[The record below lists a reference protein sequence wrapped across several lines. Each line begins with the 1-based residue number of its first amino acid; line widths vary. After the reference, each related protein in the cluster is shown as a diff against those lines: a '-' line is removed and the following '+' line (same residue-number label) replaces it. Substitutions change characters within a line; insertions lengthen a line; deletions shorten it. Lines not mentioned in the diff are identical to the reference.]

1 MKIIKRELET
11 HHVNFIG
18 PIVDLLYV
26 ETINGKYYAY
36 FETDESVGKTKV
48 SIKLLK
54 TNEEYKSEDIEGYWY
69 KQTIPSDFKEAA
81 DFFNSFIYSAI
92 PDGATAYH
100 VYYKIDYDYT
110 NEEELKK
117 KNEENK
123 KSVNAFVERIYN
135 WNNNSTF
142 TSTINEPIPP
152 EKISELVGESKPIIT
167 IKTTVKPRINI
178 DKLNRLI

>member
-36 FETDESVGKTKV
+36 FETDESIGNTKV
-48 SIKLLK
+48 SIKFLE
-54 TNEEYKSEDIEGYWY
+54 TNKEYKPEETAGYWY
-69 KQTIPSDFKEAA
+69 KQSIPSEFRMAE
-81 DFFNSFIYSAI
+81 DFFNSFFGGASLTE
-92 PDGATAYH
+92 ATAYH

-110 NEEELKK
+110 NEEDLKK
-117 KNEENK
+117 KNKESKEAMD
-123 KSVNAFVERIYN
+123 AFVEKIRN
-135 WNNNSTF
+135 WEKGSTF
-142 TSTINEPIPP
+142 TGTINEPLPL
-152 EKISELVGESKPIIT
+152 EKIDELIGESKPIIT